1 MQPVAEVL
9 HAWELLVDG
18 NCTVGIAFLGFPTV
32 VDVHIAVAIICQA
45 FLDECLSAADDLV
58 LGDAQ
63 SPAVPAVPAHGRCQ
77 ANLAAAADGELL
89 LLLALGILCL
99 DGKGVGTWLLERA
112 AESSIVGIAR
122 FCRSGGRQDVLRDVL
137 CRGAQ
142 ACLAFCEGR
151 DNAHHLVA
159 VIGKA
164 DAAAL
169 GLVDTDLHCLFA
181 QHLARFGVF
190 HLDREDAAF
199 RRLHFADKCADTLT
213 AFTLLDVNA
222 EVIDG
227 IGNADTYGAC
237 EHTTRVACIIATDCN
252 HIVRIPLDEAAIC
265 LDAIDALGVP
275 IAVVAVRV
283 FGEGTGLANEDAVN
297 FQASFLS
304 LGVDSAPDKEAY
316 LKRLENFAKPTR
328 EMFMHGERIYC
339 DFETAKTNIKNRPK
353 KFI

>member
-1 MQPVAEVL
+1 MNGRAG
-9 HAWELLVDG
+9 AD
-18 NCTVGIAFLGFPTV
+18 
-32 VDVHIAVAIICQA
+32 AI
-45 FLDECLSAADDLV
+45 ERS
-58 LGDAQ
+58 
-63 SPAVPAVPAHGRCQ
+63 
-77 ANLAAAADGELL
+77 
-89 LLLALGILCL
+89 
-99 DGKGVGTWLLERA
+99 GVE
-112 AESSIVGIAR
+112 AR

-164 DAAAL
+164 DATAL
-169 GLVDTDLHCLFA
+169 GLVDTDLHRLFV

-190 HLDREDAAF
+190 HLDGEDAAF

-227 IGNADTYGAC
+227 IGDADTYGAC

-283 FGEGTGLANEDAVN
+283 FGEGTGLADEFTIEIHLVSIIDFCHVE
-297 FQASFLS
+297 
-304 LGVDSAPDKEAY
+304 VDSLLEVGLLEHRLRDCHVVTVPAETVLDLDALRGPGCHVRESFPATFIHIHASPRHVVASTELTLFQGY
-316 LKRLENFAKPTR
+316 LLSIGSERHSARKHQKR
-328 EMFMHGERIYC
+328 
-339 DFETAKTNIKNRPK
+339 KNLFHHK
-353 KFI
+353 MLVLG